1 MTINLEHV
9 LQNKFG
15 FSTFKPG
22 QKEVIEQLLN
32 KQDTLAVLPTGTGKS
47 LCYQLFGQLVN
58 GTVIIVSPLLSLMED
73 QVIQL
78 QKKGETSVIALN
90 SSLSFSEKQYV
101 LNHLIDYK
109 FILISPETLTQKEV
123 RKKIASLTIGLFVVD
138 EAHCVSQWGVDFRPE
153 YTKLAKIQAECGY
166 PLTLALTAT
175 ATPAVK
181 KEIIKQVFSQRKV
194 ISEVIFSVN
203 RPNIG
208 LIVNQTTEKNDT
220 LISYLIQLKNRGIIY
235 CATRKTAEKVNQLIT
250 EQTHLKSAFYHGGLT
265 ANERSLLQQQF
276 VSNQLDVLCATN
288 AFGMGIDKSDVRF
301 VIHYDCPDSLE
312 NYVQEI
318 GRAGRDGEASVAIL
332 LYRKGDESIHYY
344 FQSESRLD
352 RGLLNELVSY
362 QSKNQE
368 QILTML
374 NEIQQKWFQGY
385 LENEYTIEELEERL
399 LRKEK
404 ERQQQ
409 LNTMLSYI
417 NEENCR
423 RLFIQ
428 QYFSEK
434 KTDITQENC
443 CDRCGLSFDN
453 YKGQIV
459 QSPEENETSEQW
471 EDILIRLFKESK

>member
-1 MTINLEHV
+1 M
-9 LQNKFG
+9 
-15 FSTFKPG
+15 
-22 QKEVIEQLLN
+22 
-32 KQDTLAVLPTGTGKS
+32 
-47 LCYQLFGQLVN
+47 
-58 GTVIIVSPLLSLMED
+58 
-73 QVIQL
+73 
-78 QKKGETSVIALN
+78 
-90 SSLSFSEKQYV
+90 
-101 LNHLIDYK
+101 
-109 FILISPETLTQKEV
+109 ISPETLTQKEV
-123 RKKIASLTIGLFVVD
+123 RKRIAGLSIALFVVD

-153 YTKLAKIQAECGY
+153 YTKLANIQAECVY

-181 KEIIKQVFSQRKV
+181 KEIIKQVFSHRQT

-220 LISYLIQLKNRGIIY
+220 LISYLTQLKSRGIIY
-235 CATRKTAEKVNQLIT
+235 CATRKTAEKINQVINV
-250 EQTHLKSAFYHGGLT
+250 QTNLKSAFYHGGLT

-288 AFGMGIDKSDVRF
+288 AFGMGIDKPDVRF

-318 GRAGRDGEASVAIL
+318 GRAGRDGQSSVAIL
-332 LYRKGDESIHYY
+332 LYQKGDESIHYY

-352 RGLLNELVSY
+352 RERLNELAEI
-362 QSKNQE
+362 KLKEQE
-368 QILTML
+368 NSLPEL
-374 NEIQQKWFQGY
+374 NEIQQKWSQGF
-385 LENEYTIEELEERL
+385 LEKEYTIEELEQRL

-404 ERQQQ
+404 ERKQQ
-409 LNTMLSYI
+409 LNVMLNYI
-417 NEENCR
+417 NEEECR
-423 RLFIQ
+423 RVFIQ

-434 KTDITQENC
+434 ITETTQENC

-459 QSPEENETSEQW
+459 QSPEENEISEQW
-471 EDILIRLFKESK
+471 EDILIRLFKE